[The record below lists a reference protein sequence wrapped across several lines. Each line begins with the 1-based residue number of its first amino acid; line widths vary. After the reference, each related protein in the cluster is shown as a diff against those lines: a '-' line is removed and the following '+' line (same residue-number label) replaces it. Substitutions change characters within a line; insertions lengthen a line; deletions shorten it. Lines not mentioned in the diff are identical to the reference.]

1 MVSHSKMSAEQVSKS
16 YAALNC
22 EEELHNDVPSLLGL
36 AFKAVYN
43 SHHSRHLGDLE
54 KIASVSHS
62 VRNLW
67 FYVDPPLYSP
77 KLFYSMQCAADLI
90 ENTRYLHDH
99 LSWYGPT
106 WISTRR
112 AKRKCYHVD
121 KNACKPFFIITAHG
135 DSLDPKCTTRCK
147 RKCK

>member
-1 MVSHSKMSAEQVSKS
+1 MVSHSKMSAKQVTHS
-16 YAALNC
+16 YAALTC

-43 SHHSRHLGDLE
+43 SHNTRHLEDLE

-77 KLFYSMQCAADLI
+77 KLYYSMQSAADLL

-121 KNACKPFFIITAHG
+121 KGCKPFFIITAHG
-135 DSLDPKCTTRCK
+135 DSLDPKCTTQCK
-147 RKCK
+147 RKRK

>member
-1 MVSHSKMSAEQVSKS
+1 MSAKQVTNS
-16 YAALNC
+16 YAALTC

-43 SHHSRHLGDLE
+43 SHNTRHLEDLE

-77 KLFYSMQCAADLI
+77 KLYYSMQSAADLL

-121 KNACKPFFIITAHG
+121 KGCKPFFIITAHG
-135 DSLDPKCTTRCK
+135 DSLDPKCTTQCK
-147 RKCK
+147 RKRK